1 MARAAAGLSE
11 AVLEAM
17 PYGIVVID
25 RDARIV
31 HSSHAAREFL
41 PALRTAS
48 TSRCDELFHCQAP
61 GGPCQRDCLAQRAAS
76 SRAPLPEVRVDTP
89 EGAPHGA
96 LWVTA
101 APMHEPQGAVLQLR
115 PGRARDRRRRSD
127 PHWDAGPELTIHA
140 FGRTQITSG
149 QQSLNG
155 DWLSQRAGQMLKY
168 MLCVRHRIAMA
179 EEIAE
184 AIWPDSGREA
194 LNNTRHVMHRLR
206 DRLEPDRQAHTASS
220 FVRSEAG
227 GYVLDRTRVRIDIDE
242 FEQEVEHGTSAFHR
256 LEHADAARHLETAI
270 ALYTGEFLADE
281 PYAEWAFEERSRL
294 SGLAEY
300 ALRLLVVMAFGRED
314 LSCALKYL
322 ERLAALEPLD
332 SVVHREL
339 IATLISLGRRS
350 EAKRRYMV
358 FANRIRREFGE
369 DPEFDLVSSARG
381 GPSVAGWERPSAGM
395 SNRG

>member
-1 MARAAAGLSE
+1 MTTSSAGLSE

-17 PYGIVVID
+17 PYGIVVVD
-25 RDARIV
+25 RDARVV
-31 HSSHAAREFL
+31 HSSPAAREFL
-41 PALRTAS
+41 PALRAAS
-48 TSRCDELFHCQAP
+48 ADRCDELFHCQAP
-61 GGPCQRDCLAQRAAS
+61 GGPCEQSCLAQRAAGS
-76 SRAPLPEVRVDTP
+76 LEPLPEVRIDTLD
-89 EGAPHGA
+89 GAPHGA

-101 APMHEPQGAVLQLR
+101 APMPAPQGAVLHLR
-115 PGRARDRRRRSD
+115 PGRARDRRRRSE
-127 PHWDAGPELTIHA
+127 PQWDAGPELTIRA
-140 FGRTQITSG
+140 FGRTQVTSG

-155 DWLSQRAGQMLKY
+155 DWLSQRAGQILKY

-194 LNNTRHVMHRLR
+194 LSNTRHVMHRLR
-206 DRLEPDRQAHTASS
+206 DRLEPDRRPHTESS
-220 FVRSEAG
+220 FVRSAAG
-227 GYVLDRTRVRIDIDE
+227 GYVLDLTRVRIDVDA
-242 FEQEVEHGTSAFHR
+242 FERAVEEGTSAFDR
-256 LEHADAARHLETAI
+256 LEHVEATRQLEAAV
-270 ALYTGEFLADE
+270 ALYTGDFLADE

-300 ALRLLVVMAFGRED
+300 ALRLLIVMAFGRD
-314 LSCALKYL
+314 DPSGALKHL

-332 SVVHREL
+332 SAVHREL

-358 FANRIRREFGE
+358 FAKRMRREFGE

-381 GPSVAGWERPSAGM
+381 GPSVAGWERPSAGAA
-395 SNRG
+395 SNR